1 MARITARQPNYGAPS
16 EQSRDTRQ
24 QTTSEETMTKKTQ
37 EVDNCL
43 EELAPQRRDA
53 LTQVRSLIL
62 DTVPDA
68 EESMQYKMPTYGYRE
83 ATLAAFASQ
92 KRYMSLYMEP
102 PIADRYRPKLEH
114 LDLGKSCIRFKSIDQ
129 LPLDI
134 VRQML
139 EETVQAI
146 DEDRASS

>member
-1 MARITARQPNYGAPS
+1 
-16 EQSRDTRQ
+16 
-24 QTTSEETMTKKTQ
+24 
-37 EVDNCL
+37 
-43 EELAPQRRDA
+43 
-53 LTQVRSLIL
+53 
-62 DTVPDA
+62 
-68 EESMQYKMPTYGYRE
+68 MQYKMPTYGYRE
-83 ATLAAFASQ
+83 AILAAFASQ

-102 PIADRYRPKLEH
+102 RILDRHRAELKH

-139 EETVQAI
+139 QETAEAI

>member
-1 MARITARQPNYGAPS
+1 MARITARQPNYGARS
-16 EQSRDTRQ
+16 AKSRDMQ
-24 QTTSEETMTKKTQ
+24 QETTSQETMTKKTQ
-37 EVDNCL
+37 EVDNYL
-43 EELAPQRRDA
+43 EELDPQRRDA

-83 ATLAAFASQ
+83 AILAAFASQ

-102 PIADRYRPKLEH
+102 RIVDRYRPELKH